1 MVEHSFACLENAG
14 AHEKTVSASAIPVC
28 NLSCRRSWH
37 YYYYEDI
44 EPVLGKHILGHLP
57 N

>member
-1 MVEHSFACLENAG
+1 MVEHSFACLKNAG
-14 AHEKTVSASAIPVC
+14 DHEKTVSASAIPVC